1 MGGCILFCDFGFA
14 TSVVYPVLPRV
25 LDRSQAPKQRAAGER
40 EGSKPVK
47 KNDRIIKRR
56 ESENGYCKEIRHETQ
71 FPSN

>member
-40 EGSKPVK
+40 EGSKPVLVQ
-47 KNDRIIKRR
+47 
-56 ESENGYCKEIRHETQ
+56 Y
-71 FPSN
+71 